1 MTDTQTAPYGA
12 WRSPITVD
20 MITADSVGLG
30 EPHIDGDT
38 VYWIENRASENGRSV
53 VVRRAA
59 DGSTTDLVPPPFNA
73 RTRVH
78 EYGGGAYTVANGVL
92 FFSNFSDNR
101 LYRVDRGGE
110 PRPIT
115 PEANVRYGDLLA
127 DQQRNRLICVRED
140 HSKGGEAVNEL
151 VAVDMDGQG
160 EVTVLRSGSDFYGYA
175 TLSPDGTRLAWLE
188 WQHPNMPWD
197 GTELWLG
204 ELAADGS
211 ITNAVN
217 IAGGR
222 RESIFQPQ
230 WGPDGTLFFVSDRT
244 GWWNMYRWHNGE
256 AQALAPM
263 EAEWGVPQWVF
274 GMSTYGIDAD
284 GHVIAT
290 VSKDGIG
297 HVVVLEPDSGHLTWV
312 PTPFTSLDGIRVQ
325 GHRAVFLG
333 GMPTAPTALYD
344 HDLRTGDTVA
354 LRRSSDLEIDKGYL
368 SEPQSIEFPTEN
380 GLTAYGIFYPPKNK
394 LYHAPDGELP
404 PLIVKSHGGPT
415 SATSAAF
422 DLRIQYWTSRGFA
435 VLDVDYGG
443 STGYGREYRERLYGQ
458 WGVVDVDDCVN
469 GARYLADQGLVDGER
484 LAITGGSAGGYTTL
498 CALTFRDAFKAGAS
512 YFGLSELEVFVRD
525 THKFESRYLEQ
536 LVGPYPEKKALY
548 KERSPINY
556 VDQINAPMIFLQGL
570 DDKVVPPNQSE
581 LVVDVLRNKG
591 LPVALLEFE
600 GEGHGFRRAETI
612 KRALE
617 AELYF
622 YGRVFG
628 FMPADEI
635 DAVDIEN
642 MA

>member
-1 MTDTQTAPYGA
+1 MSDKQIAPYGS
-12 WRSPITVD
+12 WRSPITVE
-20 MITADSVGLG
+20 MITSGSVGLG
-30 EPHIDGDT
+30 EPRLDGDE
-38 VYWIENRASENGRSV
+38 VYWIEHRASENGRSV
-53 VVRRAA
+53 VVRRTA
-59 DGSTTDLVPPPFNA
+59 DGRTADLVPQPFNA

-78 EYGGGAYTVANGVL
+78 EYGGGAYTVSTGVL

-101 LYRVDRGGE
+101 LYRVERGGE

-115 PEANVRYGDLLA
+115 PEANVYYADLLA
-127 DQQRNRLICVRED
+127 DRQRNRLICVRED
-140 HSKGGEAVNEL
+140 HSKGSEAVNEL
-151 VAVDMDGQG
+151 VSVAMDGQR
-160 EVTVLRSGSDFYGYA
+160 EVTVLRSGSDFYGYVA
-175 TLSPDGTRLAWLE
+175 LNPDGTQLAWLE

-204 ELAADGS
+204 EMAADGT
-211 ITNAVN
+211 IMNAVN
-217 IAGGR
+217 IAGGK

-263 EAEWGVPQWVF
+263 EAEWGAPQWVF
-274 GMSTYGIDAD
+274 GISTYDIDAD

-297 HVVVLEPDSGHLTWV
+297 HVVVLEPDSGNVTWV
-312 PTPFTSLDGIRVQ
+312 PTPFTDLDGIRVQ

-333 GMPTAPTALYD
+333 GMPTAPTAVYD
-344 HDLRTGDTVA
+344 HDLRTGNTVA
-354 LRRSSDLEIDKGYL
+354 LRRSSDLEIDNGYL

-394 LYHAPDGELP
+394 LYNAPEGELP

-415 SATSAAF
+415 GSTSAAF
-422 DLRIQYWTSRGFA
+422 NLRIQYWTSRGFA
-435 VLDVDYGG
+435 VLDVNYGG

-458 WGVVDVDDCVN
+458 WGVVDVDDCIN
-469 GARYLADQGLVDGER
+469 GARYLVDQGLVDGER

-548 KERSPINY
+548 MERSPIHY
-556 VDQINAPMIFLQGL
+556 ADQINAPMIFLQGL

-600 GEGHGFRRAETI
+600 GEGHGFRRAESI
-612 KRALE
+612 KRATE

-635 DAVDIEN
+635 EPVEIEN
-642 MA
+642 M

>member
-127 DQQRNRLICVRED
+127 DQRRDRLICVRED

-151 VAVDMDGQG
+151 VAVDMDGQR

-556 VDQINAPMIFLQGL
+556 ADQINAPMIFLQGL

>member
-1 MTDTQTAPYGA
+1 
-12 WRSPITVD
+12 
-20 MITADSVGLG
+20 
-30 EPHIDGDT
+30 
-38 VYWIENRASENGRSV
+38 
-53 VVRRAA
+53 
-59 DGSTTDLVPPPFNA
+59 
-73 RTRVH
+73 
-78 EYGGGAYTVANGVL
+78 VL

-101 LYRVDRGGE
+101 LYRVDPGGA

-115 PEANVRYGDLLA
+115 PEADVRYADLLA
-127 DQQRNRLICVRED
+127 DRQRNRLICVRED
-140 HSKGGEAVNEL
+140 HSRGGEAVNEL
-151 VAVDMDGQG
+151 VAVDMDGQRA
-160 EVTVLRSGSDFYGYA
+160 VTVLRSGSDFYGYA
-175 TLSPDGTRLAWLE
+175 ALNPDGTRLAWLE

-204 ELAADGS
+204 DMAADGT
-211 ITNAVN
+211 IMNAVQ

-222 RESIFQPQ
+222 HESIFQPQ

-244 GWWNMYRWHNGE
+244 GWWNMYRWTNGE
-256 AQALAPM
+256 PQPLAPM

-274 GMSTYGIDAD
+274 GMSTYGFDAD
-284 GHVIAT
+284 GRIIALVT
-290 VSKDGIG
+290 KDGIS
-297 HVVVLEPDSGHLTWV
+297 HVVVLEPDSGAVTWV
-312 PTPFTSLDGIRVQ
+312 PTPFTDLSGIRVQ

-333 GMPTAPTALYD
+333 GMPTAPTAVYD
-344 HDLRTGDTVA
+344 HDLRTGNTVA

-368 SEPQSIEFPTEN
+368 SEPQTIEFPTEN
-380 GLTAYGIFYPPKNK
+380 GLTAYGIFYPPKNRD
-394 LYHAPDGELP
+394 YSAPAGELP

-435 VLDVDYGG
+435 VLDVNYGG

-469 GARYLADQGLVDGER
+469 GARYLVDQGLVDGNR

-498 CALTFRDAFKAGAS
+498 CALTFRDTFKAGAS

-525 THKFESRYLEQ
+525 THKFESHYLEQ
-536 LVGPYPEKKALY
+536 LVGPYPEKKDLY
-548 KERSPINY
+548 MERSPINY
-556 VDQINAPMIFLQGL
+556 ADRINAPMIFFQGL

-581 LVVDVLRNKG
+581 LVVDVLRRKG

-600 GEGHGFRRAETI
+600 GEGHGFRRADTI

-628 FMPADEI
+628 FTPADEI
-635 DAVDIEN
+635 EPVEIEN
-642 MA
+642 L